1 VFLDTLILIENAAL
15 HSSKQE
21 ANDKG
26 FFKSHNNLP
35 VNEVNHFLEFFE
47 KFTAHSLKS
56 VVLAET
62 PLRG

>member
-1 VFLDTLILIENAAL
+1 MQRFILQNKKQTR
-15 HSSKQE
+15 SKRE

-35 VNEVNHFLEFFE
+35 VNEANHLLEFFE